1 MLRLPWREKI
11 KNKRRTRKQKTYLKG
26 GLVEH
31 VLEDARQYMTAEAR
45 QSADPHWQSK
55 ASLLAVLPFV
65 TEQVAG
71 GLEKKRG
78 CEKEKK
84 RIMNKK

>member
-1 MLRLPWREKI
+1 MRKSRKATTKKEK
-11 KNKRRTRKQKTYLKG
+11 KQKTYVNG

-31 VLEDARQYMTAEAR
+31 LLEDARQYMTEEVG

-55 ASLLAVLPFV
+55 ASLLAVFPFV

-71 GLEKKRG
+71 GLVEHVLEDARQ
-78 CEKEKK
+78 
-84 RIMNKK
+84 